1 MNYFLFLKSDL
12 FLQSYIGISL
22 LSFNFAIIGTTLI
35 EKKLSLLGDTFSH
48 AILPGVVIS
57 HLLLGSGLISL
68 ILGGWISGIILI
80 LLTLFL
86 SGFAQIN
93 KDSSFAF
100 LSVFFVAIGMVV
112 AFKFQTSSEVLHL
125 LFGNVFVFDQTLNLL
140 VLCLTLVTFF
150 LFYCA
155 RHIWSLWILDPTYQ
169 ILQSFWLKFLAGL
182 SLLLFVTHLTLG
194 LYSLGSLMMV
204 GLLLIPSLAAQQ
216 LATKLYSRIWVA
228 CLISLVGHFMGL
240 TLSFIL
246 DVPIGPSLILSSS
259 VLFLIVVLLRHYKT
273 ERHVNLK

>member
-1 MNYFLFLKSDL
+1 MSYFLFLESDL
-12 FLQSYIGISL
+12 FLQSFFGISL
-22 LSFNFAIIGTTLI
+22 LSLNFAIIGTTLI

-48 AILPGVVIS
+48 AILPGVVVS
-57 HLLLGSGLISL
+57 HLLAGTGLVSL
-68 ILGGWISGIILI
+68 ILGGWVSGIILI

-86 SGFAQIN
+86 SGFAKIN

-125 LFGNVFVFDQTLNLL
+125 LFGNVFVFDRNLNLV
-140 VLCLTLVTFF
+140 VLTLTLVTLILFF
-150 LFYCA
+150 CA

-169 ILQSFWLKFLAGL
+169 ILQSFWLKFLVGL
-182 SLLLFVTHLTLG
+182 GLLLFVTHLTLG

-216 LATKLYSRIWVA
+216 LALRLYSRIWIA
-228 CLISLVGHFMGL
+228 SLISLIGHFAGL
-240 TLSFIL
+240 TLSFVL
-246 DVPIGPSLILSSS
+246 DVPIGPSLILSSGI
-259 VLFLIVVLLRHYKT
+259 LFLVVILIKHFKF
-273 ERHVNLK
+273 ESPG

>member
-12 FLQSYIGISL
+12 FLQSLVGISL

-48 AILPGVVIS
+48 AILPGVVIA
-57 HLLLGSGLISL
+57 HLLVGTGLISL
-68 ILGGWISGIILI
+68 ILGGWVSGLILI

-86 SGFAQIN
+86 SRFAKIN
-93 KDSSFAF
+93 KEASFAF
-100 LSVFFVAIGMVV
+100 LSVFFVAVGMVV

-125 LFGNVFVFDQTLNLL
+125 LFGNVFVFDEKLNR
-140 VLCLTLVTFF
+140 VVSSLTLFTLFLFF
-150 LFYCA
+150 LA
-155 RHIWSLWILDPTYQ
+155 RHIWSLWILDPTFR
-169 ILQSFWLKFLAGL
+169 IPQSLMLKPLVGL

-228 CLISLVGHFMGL
+228 SLISLMGHFVGL
-240 TLSFIL
+240 TLSFVL
-246 DVPIGPSLILSSS
+246 DVPIGPSLILSSGIFY
-259 VLFLIVVLLRHYKT
+259 LAVVAIKHFKQ
-273 ERHVNLK
+273 ESHAELK

>member
-1 MNYFLFLKSDL
+1 MNYTEFLNSDL
-12 FLQSYIGISL
+12 FLQSFIGISL

-57 HLLLGSGLISL
+57 HLLMGTGLTSL
-68 ILGGWISGIILI
+68 ILGGWVSGIILI
-80 LLTLFL
+80 LFTLFL
-86 SGFAQIN
+86 SQFAKIN

-112 AFKFQTSSEVLHL
+112 AFKYQTSSEVLHL
-125 LFGNVFVFDQTLNLL
+125 LFGNIFVFDKKLNL
-140 VLCLTLVTFF
+140 VVFGLTSVTLFSFF
-150 LFYCA
+150 CA

-169 ILQSFWLKFLAGL
+169 SLRLKKMRPLAAL

-216 LATKLYSRIWVA
+216 IMTKLYSRIWISII
-228 CLISLVGHFMGL
+228 ISLLGHFVGL

-246 DVPIGPSLILSSS
+246 DVPIGPSLILSSG
-259 VLFLIVVLLRHYKT
+259 LFYLIVIIIKHFTFESDV
-273 ERHVNLK
+273 ELK